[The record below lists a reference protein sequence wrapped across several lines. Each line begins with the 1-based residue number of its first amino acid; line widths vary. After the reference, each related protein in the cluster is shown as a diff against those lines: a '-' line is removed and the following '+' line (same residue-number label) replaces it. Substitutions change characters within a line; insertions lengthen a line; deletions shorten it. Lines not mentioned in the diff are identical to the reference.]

1 MPEGRRTSRATG
13 PRGRSSD
20 HLPALGADERAGGPL
35 DRCSAQT
42 HRLIALI
49 LLSGAAA
56 ALMWGALYG
65 AVGTR
70 AHFALAPPIFRRA
83 EASASSR
90 GNQLV
95 PDSLGMASRL
105 LRTRI
110 EEIDEQAKTNKVFTH
125 IVASLEGSSDPPALA
140 DAATTTS
147 AERVSATAGLQA
159 LPSEILTGLSQAEAQ
174 MPAAARAYAD
184 VETPEIHSRTPLGR
198 PLNLTT
204 VAKSQSGIVN
214 KRRVVFARPGDTL
227 RQVLSEAGMIAQDA
241 QAVSPL
247 LSPERSGSDALTADN
262 SIILTADD
270 SNEQPFRPL
279 KILVQ
284 RKGSPAQIVALA
296 DDGRYVRIA
305 TSQGKDD
312 PTLTDIIEKDGPALR
327 PPDNRSLRQSLDAL
341 AGSRRI
347 DRSLIDELVRL
358 CAHDVDLEAPVS
370 RDASVEL
377 LYVED
382 RGEDPELAFAALTT
396 DGHTHRY
403 YRFAPPDGD
412 VSDYYNSDGQA
423 VTQFLLRKP
432 VAAGR
437 LGDGFGWQ
445 IHPILLDRRFHRGVD
460 YAAPF
465 GSPIVA
471 AGAGVVEKI
480 DQEWGY
486 GKYVRVLHDFGYET
500 TYAHISSVPRGLHVG
515 ARVHQGQTIAYVGST
530 GLSTGPHLYY
540 EVRINGRDV
549 DPLRIRLRAG
559 RILDG
564 KMLEAFN
571 EARFHTDILLQ
582 ASGTRVEGRR

>member
-35 DRCSAQT
+35 DRRSAQT

-65 AVGTR
+65 ALGTR

-83 EASASSR
+83 EANASSR

-95 PDSLGMASRL
+95 TDSLGMASRL

-214 KRRVVFARPGDTL
+214 ERRVVFARPGDTL

-247 LSPERSGSDALTADN
+247 LSPEPSGSDALTADD

-284 RKGSPAQIVALA
+284 RKGSPAQSVALA

-305 TSQGKDD
+305 ASQGKND
-312 PTLTDIIEKDGPALR
+312 PALTDIIEKDGPALR
-327 PPDNRSLRQSLDAL
+327 PPDNRSLRESLDAL

-437 LGDGFGWQ
+437 LGDGFGWR

-500 TYAHISSVPRGLHVG
+500 TYAHISSVPRGLRVG

-564 KMLEAFN
+564 KMLEAFS

>member
-20 HLPALGADERAGGPL
+20 HLPALSADDRGGVPL
-35 DRCSAQT
+35 DRRSAQK

-56 ALMWGALYG
+56 ALMWGALDG
-65 AVGTR
+65 ALGTQ

-83 EASASSR
+83 EANASSR
-90 GNQLV
+90 GNRLIADNV
-95 PDSLGMASRL
+95 GMASRL
-105 LRTRI
+105 SRTRI
-110 EEIDEQAKTNKVFTH
+110 EEMDEQAKTNRVFTH
-125 IVASLEGSSDPPALA
+125 IVASLEGASDPPAVA
-140 DAATTTS
+140 DATTTMS
-147 AERVSATAGLQA
+147 AKRVSATARLQA

-174 MPAAARAYAD
+174 VPAAARAYAD
-184 VETPEIHSRTPLGR
+184 ADTPDIQSQAPLGR
-198 PLNLTT
+198 PLNVTT
-204 VAKSQSGIVN
+204 VAKSRSGTASE
-214 KRRVVFARPGDTL
+214 RRVVFARPGDAL
-227 RQVLSEAGMIAQDA
+227 RQVLSEAGMNAQDA
-241 QAVSPL
+241 EAVSPL
-247 LSPERSGSDALTADN
+247 LSPAPSGSDALTADD
-262 SIILTADD
+262 SIILTVGD
-270 SNEQPFRPL
+270 SNRQPFRPL

-284 RKGSPAQIVALA
+284 RKGSPGQSVALA
-296 DDGRYVRIA
+296 DDGGYVRIA
-305 TSQGKDD
+305 TSQRKDD
-312 PTLTDIIEKDGPALR
+312 PALTDALPALR
-327 PPDNRSLRQSLDAL
+327 PPDNRSLRESLDAL
-341 AGSRRI
+341 ASSRQI
-347 DRSLIDELVRL
+347 DSALIDQLVRL
-358 CAHDVDLEAPVS
+358 CAHDVDLDAPAS
-370 RDASVEL
+370 RDASIEL

-382 RGEDPELAFAALTT
+382 RGDDPELAFAALTSN
-396 DGHTHRY
+396 GHTHRY

-412 VSDYYNSDGQA
+412 VSDYYNSGGQA

-437 LGDGFGWQ
+437 LGDGFGWR

-460 YAAPF
+460 YAAPL

-486 GKYVRVLHDFGYET
+486 GKYVRILHDFGYET

-515 ARVHQGQTIAYVGST
+515 ERVHQGQTIAYVGST

-559 RILDG
+559 RVLDG
-564 KMLEAFN
+564 RMLEAFN
-571 EARFHTDILLQ
+571 EARSHTDILLQ
-582 ASGTRVEGRR
+582 ASGTSAEGRR

>member
-13 PRGRSSD
+13 PRDCSSD
-20 HLPALGADERAGGPL
+20 RTPPLTVGERTGLPL
-35 DRCSAQT
+35 DRRAAQT

-56 ALMWGALYG
+56 ALMWGALY
-65 AVGTR
+65 AALGTR
-70 AHFALAPPIFRRA
+70 AHFALAPPIFQRA
-83 EASASSR
+83 EADASSR
-90 GNQLV
+90 GNRLAAKGLAMV
-95 PDSLGMASRL
+95 SRP

-110 EEIDEQAKTNKVFTH
+110 EEIDEQAKTTRIFTH
-125 IVASLEGSSDPPALA
+125 IVARLQGSSDLPIVAE
-140 DAATTTS
+140 TTTS
-147 AERVSATAGLQA
+147 AKRVSAVTGLPAQ
-159 LPSEILTGLSQAEAQ
+159 ILTGLSQAEAEV
-174 MPAAARAYAD
+174 PIAARAYAD
-184 VETPEIHSRTPLGR
+184 IEAPKTLSQRPLGR

-204 VAKSQSGIVN
+204 VAKSRSSPLNQ
-214 KRRVVFARPGDTL
+214 RRVVFARPGDTL
-227 RQVLSEAGMIAQDA
+227 RQVLGELGMIAQDA
-241 QAVSPL
+241 EAISPL
-247 LSPERSGSDALTADN
+247 LSPELSGSDT
-262 SIILTADD
+262 LTADD
-270 SNEQPFRPL
+270 SIILTVGRSTEQPFRPR
-279 KILVQ
+279 KILLQ
-284 RKGSPAQIVALA
+284 RKGSPAQSVALA

-305 TSQGKDD
+305 NSQRQED
-312 PTLTDIIEKDGPALR
+312 PGVTDVVEKDRPALR
-327 PPDNRSLRQSLDAL
+327 SSENVSLRESLDAL
-341 AGSRRI
+341 ADSHRI
-347 DRSLIDELVRL
+347 DRSLVDELVRL
-358 CAHDVDLEAPVS
+358 CVHDVDLEAPVS
-370 RDASVEL
+370 DDASIEL
-377 LYVED
+377 LSVENKED
-382 RGEDPELAFAALTT
+382 DPELAFAALTL

-403 YRFAPPDGD
+403 YRFTPPDGD
-412 VSDYYNSDGQA
+412 VSDYYDSDGQA

-437 LGDGFGWQ
+437 LGDGFGWR

-486 GKYVRVLHDFGYET
+486 GKYVRILHDFGYET
-500 TYAHISSVPRGLHVG
+500 TYAHISGVPRGLRVG

-559 RILDG
+559 RVLDG

-571 EARFHTDILLQ
+571 EARFHTDVLLQ
-582 ASGTRVEGRR
+582 ASSSRVDGRR